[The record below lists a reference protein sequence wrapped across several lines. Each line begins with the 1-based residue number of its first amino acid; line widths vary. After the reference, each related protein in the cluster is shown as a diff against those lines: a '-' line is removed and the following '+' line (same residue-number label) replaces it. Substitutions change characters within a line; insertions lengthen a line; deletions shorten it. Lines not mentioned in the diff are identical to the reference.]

1 MLKHPTLDKL
11 HALKLTGM
19 AAALAD
25 QSATPTFTDLSFED
39 ALACWSTG
47 K

>member
-25 QSATPTFTDLSFED
+25 CIFWPIMNTHSGRT
-39 ALACWSTG
+39 
-47 K
+47 

>member
-19 AAALAD
+19 AAALED
-25 QSATPTFTDLSFED
+25 QSATPGQTATRRHPRRH
-39 ALACWSTG
+39 
-47 K
+47 